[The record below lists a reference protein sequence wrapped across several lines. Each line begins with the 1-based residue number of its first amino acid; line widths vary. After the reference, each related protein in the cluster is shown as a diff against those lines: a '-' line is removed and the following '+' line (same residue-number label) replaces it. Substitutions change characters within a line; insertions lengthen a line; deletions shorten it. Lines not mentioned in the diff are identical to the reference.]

1 MIKLRYSPSLRHPIC
16 GAASCVS
23 THGLGVCDAVAS
35 GIARFID
42 QVVRR
47 VRASSCKSLGHPL
60 LPVRLFPLLRYTV
73 YRTPVSARADH
84 LHDAVSR
91 RHYDLWFLR
100 WAEIASRQ
108 FSSRHAKKIPC
119 KPSRIKLPRLRSL

>member
-91 RHYDLWFLR
+91 TLR
-100 WAEIASRQ
+100 LMIFA
-108 FSSRHAKKIPC
+108 
-119 KPSRIKLPRLRSL
+119 PSRNSEPPIFTLSRKKFRANRRRELSYLD